1 MVKDLW
7 FLKDAC
13 NNSHSWVIYICRKQ
27 KNDGWS
33 LWSTFTVNKIGN
45 LDSGPAMFEQ
55 NSANCKEL
63 TLTASVP
70 FYSSTLAINLDLIH
84 SKTAYYIRK
93 KVQRD
98 FKTIGGYIWK
108 KFCWM
113 YEKILCN
120 P

>member
-1 MVKDLW
+1 MVQDLW

-13 NNSHSWVIYICRKQ
+13 INSHSWVIYYICRKQ

-33 LWSTFTVNKIGN
+33 LWSIFTVNKIGN

-63 TLTASVP
+63 TVTASVP
-70 FYSSTLAINLDLIH
+70 FYSINLDLIH

-93 KVQRD
+93 KISKR
-98 FKTIGGYIWK
+98 F
-108 KFCWM
+108 
-113 YEKILCN
+113 
-120 P
+120 